1 MKKIINFLKE
11 SNRWLHLIGGAL
23 AALAVAFLSQMIL
36 VAFGATIA
44 IPLIA
49 ILAISLIAVALEI
62 KDVQGGGKFDW
73 TDLAV
78 TIIGAILSLIPICFF
93 SVTSNLGM
101 VLFKML

>member
-23 AALAVAFLSQMIL
+23 AALAVAFLSLMIL
-36 VAFGATIA
+36 VAFGAIIV

-49 ILAISLIAVALEI
+49 IQAVPFIAVALEM

-73 TDLAV
+73 TDIAV
-78 TIIGAILSLIPICFF
+78 TIIGVILIPICCF
-93 SVTSNLGM
+93 LY
-101 VLFKML
+101 L

>member
-23 AALAVAFLSQMIL
+23 AALAVALLSLMIL
-36 VAFGATIA
+36 VTFGTTIA

-49 ILAISLIAVALEI
+49 ILAVSLIAVALEI
-62 KDVQGGGKFDW
+62 KDVQCGGKFDW

-78 TIIGAILSLIPICFF
+78 TIIGAILILIPFCFF
-93 SVTSNLGM
+93 LY
-101 VLFKML
+101 L